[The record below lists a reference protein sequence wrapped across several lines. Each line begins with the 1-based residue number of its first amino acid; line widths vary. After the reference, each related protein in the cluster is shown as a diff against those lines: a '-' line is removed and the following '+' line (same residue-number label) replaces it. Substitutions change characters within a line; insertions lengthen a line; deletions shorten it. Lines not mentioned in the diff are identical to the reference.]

1 MSANINTIV
10 EIVQDRERYK
20 DILHALG
27 KMEVSLELCYNKY
40 PTCCTKI
47 PDALQMD
54 IKEFVIDKCNE
65 MIEFF
70 DKKIIEEANK

>member
-10 EIVQDRERYK
+10 EIVQDREKYK
-20 DILHALG
+20 DILYALS
-27 KMEVSLELCYNKY
+27 KKEVSFELCYNRY
-40 PTCCTKI
+40 PSCTQL
-47 PDALQMD
+47 PEALQMN
-54 IKEFVIDKCNE
+54 IKEFVIDKCNK